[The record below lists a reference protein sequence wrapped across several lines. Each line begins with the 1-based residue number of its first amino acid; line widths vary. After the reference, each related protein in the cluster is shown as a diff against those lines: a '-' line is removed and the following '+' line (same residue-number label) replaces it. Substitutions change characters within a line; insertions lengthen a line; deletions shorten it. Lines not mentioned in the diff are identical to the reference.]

1 MAQGEYMF
9 KRTLFAEG
17 IFRWMDAAAARFAS
31 PFLRERGKVRVIRA
45 TETVG
50 TFGQGERRESPHE
63 ERADD
68 FGSYISKNSSLS

>member
-50 TFGQGERRESPHE
+50 TNPSPQSSPLWPRGEARKPTRGA
-63 ERADD
+63 R
-68 FGSYISKNSSLS
+68 